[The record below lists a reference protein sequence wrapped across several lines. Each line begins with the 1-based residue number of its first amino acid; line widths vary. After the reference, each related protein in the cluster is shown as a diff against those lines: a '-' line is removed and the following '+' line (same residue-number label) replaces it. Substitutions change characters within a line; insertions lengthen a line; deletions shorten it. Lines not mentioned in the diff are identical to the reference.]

1 MRIKRILLGIIFGLL
16 VPIFAI
22 SCQTKPEESDTE
34 RQRTVND
41 IGQRAI
47 TDTTN
52 MDEIQGVPVIQA
64 PGAQIDR
71 DKVTAILNEQQLS
84 FKEITN
90 PDATEEDINESI
102 EQLNNLLATDQVGK
116 DAELEYVV
124 HNILGSTYLR
134 LYQKKEEVKYL
145 NQAEK
150 HLDTAISMFNNQ
162 PEYKADLADAYTGKL
177 SVYSLRGEQDKITS
191 LLKKLIEEYQN
202 IGYGLYKN
210 WFASRQVEK
219 MYHMIRMDSLT
230 AQEVQETVD
239 YLIKMSNKFENEV
252 GITAQMVLANHYA
265 TNGEHE
271 KANRLVQKVEKR
283 LESLDNEKFE
293 EQKWK
298 RYRTQIKSTQQR
310 AGQSFSKADSDTLF
324 YEISSEMI
332 DQAVQSQGD
341 REQPLYYV
349 DVQLK
354 SDYHSEFAQKTT
366 DNIGNFMAIVHNGE
380 IISSSFPTIQTGI
393 SNGRFSLGPYEKQKE
408 AKKVLRRITDAD

>member
-1 MRIKRILLGIIFGLL
+1 
-16 VPIFAI
+16 
-22 SCQTKPEESDTE
+22 
-34 RQRTVND
+34 
-41 IGQRAI
+41 
-47 TDTTN
+47 

>member
-134 LYQKKEEVKYL
+134 LYQKIEEVKYL

-150 HLDTAISMFNNQ
+150 HLDNAISMFNNQ
-162 PEYKADLADAYTGKL
+162 PEYKADLVDAYTGKL